1 MSEQPVQG
9 PQTGPRDFQRSSQA
23 WKPVLILGAVLLVL
37 AVVGNTANSVAQDE
51 KDANG
56 VTLSDF
62 REVAVM
68 GGVQRK
74 NVSSDFRGG
83 EATAVMGGI
92 DIDLRDAVMERS
104 EAVLDVSSV
113 MGGVKI
119 RVPETWTVVSRVN
132 TIMGGFKDDTRR
144 PRSDEHRLILKG
156 TLLMGGLKVSN

>member
-1 MSEQPVQG
+1 MSEQPQEISQNG
-9 PQTGPRDFQRSSQA
+9 SPNFQRSSQA

-37 AVVGNTANSVAQDE
+37 AVVANSSNTIAQNE
-51 KDANG
+51 SDAEG
-56 VTLSDF
+56 AGEGDF
-62 REVAVM
+62 KELAVM

-92 DIDLRDAVMERS
+92 ELDLRDASMERA
-104 EAVLDVSSV
+104 EAVLDISTV

-132 TIMGGFKDDTRR
+132 TVMGGFKDETRK
-144 PRSDEHRLILKG
+144 PRNEEHRLIVKG